1 MQEAL
6 RQMNGQLANVISDR
20 SGLTGQ
26 AIMRAIIA
34 GERDAIISP
43 ARIHFAAA
51 ILGICHARFVSF
63 EHGNELTI
71 CYSPAL
77 QVFRSCAARETG
89 Q

>member
-1 MQEAL
+1 
-6 RQMNGQLANVISDR
+6 MNVQLANLISDR
-20 SGLTGQ
+20 SGLTRQ
-26 AIMRAIIA
+26 AIMRAIIV

-63 EHGNELTI
+63 EHGNETI

-77 QVFRSCAARETG
+77 QVFRSSAARETG
-89 Q
+89 R